1 VVELSWT
8 RPRREDREVIKRF
21 ECAAPLDKWR
31 PGSPREWRRR
41 HPAWWEYE
49 VQANVR
55 ELPIPPGVG
64 EVILLGWIGGELVA
78 VSWFEETDGPAQV
91 DLLFMAV
98 DLKHQGSGISR
109 QMCERTLQEVESLAI
124 AAGVAETLLTGYIH
138 ARNERSQAM
147 ARSMGFIDTTDKL
160 EDDEV
165 RRFQFPQVHPVEP
178 LGER

>member
-1 VVELSWT
+1 
-8 RPRREDREVIKRF
+8 
-21 ECAAPLDKWR
+21 
-31 PGSPREWRRR
+31 
-41 HPAWWEYE
+41 
-49 VQANVR
+49 
-55 ELPIPPGVG
+55 VG